1 MANIEIT
8 KEVDAVLDHEIIA
21 QPIDVV
27 QWDSGVTIVLDV
39 RNFTIP
45 TGTTA
50 TCYTRKPSGLGV
62 YQEDLTV
69 DVSQNK
75 VTIPVSNQA
84 LAEYGLALL
93 QVKLHLGQT
102 VLSSFLIPLNVVIS
116 LQDDSADRS
125 RHVVPP
131 FDQALADAIARI
143 RSMTDNITID
153 TETGTITI
161 PTALPNPHKLKFTG
175 AVSGQ
180 YDGSEEVTVN
190 IPVQQVPASLKN
202 PYPLTFTGGT
212 TGSYDGSQAKTVNIP
227 TALKNPQ
234 ALTFTGAVS
243 GSYDGSA
250 AKTLNIPSSLKNPN
264 ALTFTGAATGQYD
277 GSAPM
282 TVNIP
287 TTGACEGTLTF
298 TGAVSASYNG
308 SSNVTVNIPQ
318 GGGSGENTGG
328 TIDMRRVRFVDS
340 RQGVDRNN
348 MNQDLT
354 DIINGLVEELNGLG
368 GGIIVFGGGTYKA
381 RYINLKSKVSLI
393 GVGRSITILTK
404 IAGSVEH
411 DAFIYIP
418 PTSCLNQIIG
428 MTITGPAA
436 QDPDYTDGGTPSFL
450 LSSDTARVHGI
461 KVDDVGTDN
470 APDPWIEFSNEGT
483 EGGSMSPTAP
493 RTYKNVLIHDVIC
506 SRFGLSGF
514 YVGNNCFSVYIDNS
528 IAYANRR
535 HGFEIYGS
543 DCYYTLLHAEKNG
556 KCGIW
561 AVCGN
566 CKFLSMKLIWNGF
579 IEPDA
584 VWSASENSDYTG
596 LGKNWGLYARTG
608 RSNFCMVEVQDNYAG
623 GIMIDST
630 QSQFSG
636 MLIDAGGYRR
646 LRAGQGAQLYDAL
659 AIANSNQII
668 FSGQIANYKENAS
681 QTPHYLNAVRVKWLT
696 KSIVDIIINRTIA
709 TNASAFENDGNV
721 ITDNLIRCQLRR

>member
-1 MANIEIT
+1 MADISIT
-8 KEVDAVLDHEIIA
+8 KEVDALLDHEVIA

-27 QWDSGVTIVLDV
+27 QWDSGVTIIIDV
-39 RNFTIP
+39 QNFTMP

-69 DVSQNK
+69 DTSQNK

-93 QVKLHLGQT
+93 QVKLHLGET
-102 VLSSFLIPLNVVIS
+102 VLSTFLIPLNVVIS
-116 LQDDSADRS
+116 LQDDSADS
-125 RHVVPP
+125 CRHVVPP
-131 FDQALADAIARI
+131 FDQAVADAIERI
-143 RSMTDNITID
+143 QNLTENITIN
-153 TETGTITI
+153 TETGEITI
-161 PTALPNPHKLKFTG
+161 PTALPNPRKLKFTG
-175 AVSGQ
+175 AVTGQ
-180 YDGSEEVTVN
+180 YDGSSEVTIN
-190 IPVQQVPASLKN
+190 IPRTTVPASLKN
-202 PYPLTFTGGT
+202 PYPLNFTGGST
-212 TGSYDGSQAKTVNIP
+212 VQYDGSQAQTVEIP
-227 TALKNPQ
+227 TTLKNPK
-234 ALTFTGAVS
+234 ALTFTGAVTDT
-243 GSYDGSA
+243 YDGSA
-250 AKTLNIPSSLKNPN
+250 AKTI
-264 ALTFTGAATGQYD
+264 
-277 GSAPM
+277 
-282 TVNIP
+282 NIP
-287 TTGACEGTLTF
+287 TTGACDGTLTF

-308 SSNVTVNIPQ
+308 SGNVTVNIPQ
-318 GGGSGENTGG
+318 GSSGENTGG
-328 TIDMRRVRFVDS
+328 TIDMRRVRFIDS

-368 GGIIVFGGGTYKA
+368 GGTIVFGGGTYKA

-436 QDPDYTDGGTPSFL
+436 QDPDYTDNGTPSFL

-528 IAYANRR
+528 IAYANRK

-566 CKFLSMKLIWNGF
+566 CKFQSMKLIWNGF

-584 VWSASENSDYTG
+584 IWSASENSNYTG

-608 RSNFCMVEVQDNYAG
+608 RSNFCMIEVQDNYAG

-630 QSQFSG
+630 QSQFAG

-646 LRAGQGAQLYDAL
+646 LGAGQGAQLYDAL

-668 FSGQIANYKENAS
+668 FSGQIANYKES
-681 QTPHYLNAVRVKWLT
+681 SSTPHYLNAVNIKWLT
-696 KSIVDIIINRTIA
+696 KSIVDLIINRTIA
-709 TNASAFENDGNV
+709 TNASALENDGNV
-721 ITDNLIRCQLRR
+721 ITENLIRCQLRR